1 MMTTTAVDIQWQL
14 DKVLEHGWCV
24 EGGEGR
30 RREARWGYE
39 DVTAVVLSCGQSL
52 DIPVLDESRHDS
64 RCLIQSKGPPASCFE
79 ASSSCFSSCHHR
91 RLSQSPSLTFRLEQA
106 QDVVLANCVSP
117 LVDVVL
123 FWAAVL

>member
-1 MMTTTAVDIQWQL
+1 MTTTAVDIQWQL

-52 DIPVLDESRHDS
+52 DIPILDESRHDS
-64 RCLIQSKGPPASCFE
+64 RCLIQSKDHQHRVSKPPLPASLP
-79 ASSSCFSSCHHR
+79 AIIAVYLSLLASRSDSSKHRMSSSRTAH
-91 RLSQSPSLTFRLEQA
+91 FR
-106 QDVVLANCVSP
+106 
-117 LVDVVL
+117 
-123 FWAAVL
+123 